1 MGWYYMSEENY
12 THTSDLELWM
22 DIWDEQQKEMP
33 PAEKLT
39 PRSPVADSIDTTQ
52 DIYYDYLDNQ
62 LISETSDPKL
72 VNPIYTDTN
81 GPDSDLE
88 PEWVKEDLL
97 KEVERLKT
105 KLFSLENSL
114 ATMGQK
120 KKVLEKPLNSTDS
133 DQKLFDE
140 IKKMRDSIEKV
151 SNQLGLKEEPSVF
164 KR

>member
-1 MGWYYMSEENY
+1 M
-12 THTSDLELWM
+12 
-22 DIWDEQQKEMP
+22 
-33 PAEKLT
+33 
-39 PRSPVADSIDTTQ
+39 
-52 DIYYDYLDNQ
+52 
-62 LISETSDPKL
+62 